1 MFDFGK
7 VKYKHGFSLVE
18 VLITLGA
25 IGIVAVLTIPSL
37 IIHIN
42 TTKFRTQYKKTL
54 SNLNQAVLNSEN
66 HYDLNFA
73 SMSSHCW
80 DGSDDPKV
88 NGSMCAIINGSI
100 TGATFYTDT
109 DIVTLGARG
118 EYSPQGTG
126 IIASPKRYY
135 LFADGSLV
143 GFDYDIA
150 SCTLMPG
157 ADIADLN
164 PRCYGFIDVNG
175 TTAPNKAVQCSDP
188 TITRISRD
196 IGKCTVRNNSVDMGD
211 IFPVVFHDSTVE
223 PLTNASRFALYQS
236 ILNNKD

>member
-1 MFDFGK
+1 MINLFSMK
-7 VKYKHGFSLVE
+7 KQGFSLAE

-37 IIHIN
+37 IVHIN

-54 SNLNQAVLNSEN
+54 SILNQAALNSEN
-66 HYDLNFA
+66 NYDLNFA
-73 SMSSHCW
+73 SMNSHCW
-80 DGSDDPKV
+80 DGKDKPSV

-100 TGATFYTDT
+100 SGASFYTDT
-109 DIVTLGARG
+109 EVVTLGGRG
-118 EYSPQGTG
+118 EYSPQGPG
-126 IIASPKRYY
+126 IVTSPKRYY

-157 ADIADLN
+157 EDLADLN

-175 TTAPNKAVQCSDP
+175 TTAPNKAVQCSNP
-188 TITRISRD
+188 TLTKISNE
-196 IGKCTVRNNSVDMGD
+196 IGNCSVRNNSVDMGD

-223 PLTNASRFALYQS
+223 PLTNAARFALYQS
-236 ILNNKD
+236 ILNTKD